1 MLQEY
6 KALTKHT
13 SGTIPEDVEKYYS
26 MLAKFTWDCVARTI
40 PMIMSTDETKFNKEI
55 HELKDD
61 DVEDDDDKEKY
72 ISYVY
77 PILFT
82 SNGWPREVAIKG
94 KVK

>member
-6 KALTKHT
+6 KGLIKATP
-13 SGTIPEDVEKYYS
+13 SCIPDGVEKYYS

-40 PMIMSTDETKFNKEI
+40 PMVMSTEETKFNKEV

-61 DVEDDDDKEKY
+61 DDEEKEKH
-72 ISYVY
+72 ILYVY

-82 SNGWPREVAIKG
+82 SNKWPREVAVKG
-94 KVK
+94 KVKC